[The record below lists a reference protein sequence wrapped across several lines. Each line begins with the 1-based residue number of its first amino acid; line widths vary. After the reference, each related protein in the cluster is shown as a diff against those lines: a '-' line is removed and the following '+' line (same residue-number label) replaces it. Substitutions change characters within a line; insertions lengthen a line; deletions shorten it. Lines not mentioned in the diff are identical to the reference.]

1 MMLRLEAAT
10 DAYTK
15 TSEANVYLTTAELFL
30 LQAQDI
36 ENAEL
41 KSYLE
46 NRAINLV
53 QQANF
58 NLSCAENAENL
69 SNMYSDKVTESLD
82 EAEKFGKQAESRSTG
97 AILFTITAIIGS
109 CGTLLKRR
117 EIVFAALPIFAI
129 AAYYLVTSFFI

>member
-10 DAYTK
+10 DTYTK

-30 LQAQDI
+30 IQAQSTD
-36 ENAEL
+36 NAEL

-46 NRAINLV
+46 NRAFNMA

-58 NLSCAENAENL
+58 NLLYAENAENL
-69 SNMYSDKVTESLD
+69 SNTYSDKVTESLGI
-82 EAEKFGKQAESRSTG
+82 AETFGKQAETRSTG

-117 EIVFAALPIFAI
+117 EIVLAALPLFAI
-129 AAYYLVTSFFI
+129 AAYYLMTSFLI